1 MNFKM
6 AASGKRRSRKKGKR
20 SRKYLYLLVSV
31 GVIGSLALFF
41 FLRMKPVERKVIHP
55 MPPVPGPAA
64 KLPEEGKKEKE
75 ASPKPVPRLALIID
89 DGGYNLDKVKA
100 LMEIGRPFTLAVLPN
115 TPQARKV
122 ALLAHQGGAEVMLHL
137 PMEPKED
144 NRYSLEPDT
153 VLSGM
158 EKGEIQA
165 ILQRGLRAVP
175 HVRGVNNHMGSKA
188 TEDPRV
194 MKALLEVLKKEGL
207 YYVDSHTSSHS
218 VGPQIARLEGVAFGS
233 NDRFID
239 QEKDLEA
246 IKKAIRLAMK
256 KAKQEGKAIAIGHP
270 HPLTARAIREMVPE
284 IEEAG
289 IKLVF
294 ASEVVG

>member
-1 MNFKM
+1 M
-6 AASGKRRSRKKGKR
+6 AASGKRRSRKKGR
-20 SRKYLYLLVSV
+20 RGRKYLYLLVFV

-41 FLRMKPVERKVIHP
+41 LLRTKPVEKKVIQP
-55 MPPVPGPAA
+55 MPPVPEPAA

-75 ASPKPVPRLALIID
+75 PPSKPAPRLALIID

-100 LMEIGRPFTLAVLPN
+100 LMEIGRPFTLSVLPN
-115 TPQARKV
+115 TPFAQKV

-137 PMEPKED
+137 PMEPKEND
-144 NRYSLEPDT
+144 RYSLEPDT

-158 EKGEIQA
+158 EKKEIQA
-165 ILQRGLRAVP
+165 ILQRDLKGVP
-175 HVRGVNNHMGSKA
+175 HARGVNNHMGSKA
-188 TEDPRV
+188 TEDPQV
-194 MKALLEVLKKEGL
+194 MKALMEVLKKEGL
-207 YYVDSHTSSHS
+207 YYVDSHTSAHS
-218 VGPQIARLEGVAFGS
+218 VGPQIARQAGVAFGS

-239 QEKDLEA
+239 QEKDLEV

-256 KAKQEGKAIAIGHP
+256 KAKKEGKAIAIGHP
-270 HPLTARAIREMVPE
+270 HSLTARAIREMVPE

-289 IKLVF
+289 IKLVV

>member
-1 MNFKM
+1 M
-6 AASGKRRSRKKGKR
+6 AASGKRRSRKKGR
-20 SRKYLYLLVSV
+20 RGRKYLYLLVFV

-41 FLRMKPVERKVIHP
+41 LLRTKPVEKKVIHP
-55 MPPVPGPAA
+55 TPLVPEPAA

-75 ASPKPVPRLALIID
+75 PPSKPVPRLALIID

-100 LMEIGRPFTLAVLPN
+100 LMEIGRPFTLAVLPH
-115 TPQARKV
+115 TPFAQKV

-137 PMEPKED
+137 PMEPKEN

-153 VLSGM
+153 VMSGM
-158 EKGEIQA
+158 EKKEIQA
-165 ILQRGLRAVP
+165 ILQRDLKEVP

-188 TEDPRV
+188 TEDPLV
-194 MKALLEVLKKEGL
+194 MKALMEVLKKEGL
-207 YYVDSHTSSHS
+207 YYVDSHTSAHT
-218 VGPQIARLEGVAFGS
+218 VGPQLARQAGVAFGS

-256 KAKQEGKAIAIGHP
+256 KAKKEGKAIAIGHP
-270 HPLTARAIREMVPE
+270 HSLTARAIREMVPE

>member
-1 MNFKM
+1 
-6 AASGKRRSRKKGKR
+6 
-20 SRKYLYLLVSV
+20 
-31 GVIGSLALFF
+31 
-41 FLRMKPVERKVIHP
+41 
-55 MPPVPGPAA
+55 MPPVPSPAA

-75 ASPKPVPRLALIID
+75 PPPKPAARLALIID

-137 PMEPKED
+137 PMEPKE
-144 NRYSLEPDT
+144 NSRYSLEPDT
-153 VLSGM
+153 ILSGM
-158 EKGEIQA
+158 EKSEIRA
-165 ILQRGLRAVP
+165 ILQRGLKEIP

-194 MKALLEVLKKEGL
+194 MKALMEVLKKEGL
-207 YYVDSHTSSHS
+207 YYVDSHTSART
-218 VGPQIARLEGVAFGS
+218 VGPQFARQSGVAFGS

-239 QEKDLEA
+239 QEKDLEG

-256 KAKQEGKAIAIGHP
+256 KAKQEGRAIAIGHP
-270 HPLTARAIREMVPE
+270 HSLTARAIREMVPE
-284 IEEAG
+284 IEQAG

>member
-1 MNFKM
+1 M
-6 AASGKRRSRKKGKR
+6 AASGKRRSGRKGKK

-41 FLRMKPVERKVIHP
+41 LLRTKPVEKKVIQP
-55 MPPVPGPAA
+55 MPPVPSPAA

-75 ASPKPVPRLALIID
+75 PPSKPVPRLALIID
-89 DGGYNLDKVKA
+89 DGGYNVDKVKP
-100 LMEIGRPFTLAVLPN
+100 LMEIDRPFTLAVLPN
-115 TPQARKV
+115 TPHARKV
-122 ALLAHQGGAEVMLHL
+122 ALLAHQEGAEVMLHL
-137 PMEPKED
+137 PMEPKEN

-153 VLSGM
+153 VLVGM
-158 EKGEIQA
+158 DKGEIQA
-165 ILQRGLRAVP
+165 ILQRGLREIP

-188 TEDPRV
+188 TEDPLV
-194 MKALLEVLKKEGL
+194 MKALMEVLKKEGL
-207 YYVDSHTSSHS
+207 YFVDSHTSPHS
-218 VGPQIARLEGVAFGS
+218 VGPRLAHQAGVASGS

-239 QEKDLEA
+239 QEKDLEK